1 MSGNS
6 YDFWVKFVSFI
17 NPIFGL
23 IIYFSTR
30 DSYPETAGIAL
41 EWLKKGF
48 WFLLVLGVLV
58 LIAIGLGVFVFVTG

>member
-6 YDFWVKFVSFI
+6 YDFWVKLISLI

-23 IIYFSTR
+23 IIYFSTK

-41 EWLKKGF
+41 KWLKKGL
-48 WFLLVLGVLV
+48 WFLLALGVLV
-58 LIAIGLGVFVFVTG
+58 LIAIGLGVFLFVTK